1 MRQRDGLDY
10 LLVAVVAVLAAV
22 HIPPYAVA
30 KRETV
35 ELAHETGIAAVIDLV
50 VDIRVAVVL
59 LALLGLVI
67 LLVVT
72 DTVPSRE

>member
-1 MRQRDGLDY
+1 MRERDGLDY
-10 LLVAVVAVLAAV
+10 LLVVVVAVLTAV

-35 ELAHETGIAAVIDLV
+35 ELAHETGIAAVVDLV

-72 DTVPSRE
+72 DTMPTRE

>member
-1 MRQRDGLDY
+1 MRERDGLDY

-22 HIPPYAVA
+22 HVPPYAVA
-30 KRETV
+30 RRETI

-59 LALLGLVI
+59 LALLGLAM

-72 DTVPSRE
+72 DNVPTRG

>member
-10 LLVAVVAVLAAV
+10 LLVVVVAVLAAV

-30 KRETV
+30 KRETI
-35 ELAHETGIAAVIDLV
+35 ELAHETGIAAAIDLL

-67 LLVVT
+67 LFVVT
-72 DTVPSRE
+72 DTIPTRE

>member
-1 MRQRDGLDY
+1 MRERDGLDY
-10 LLVAVVAVLAAV
+10 LLVLVVAVLAAV

-35 ELAHETGIAAVIDLV
+35 EIAHETGIVAAIDLL
-50 VDIRVAVVL
+50 VDIRVGVVL
-59 LALLGLVI
+59 LAVLGLAI

-72 DTVPSRE
+72 DSVPTR

>member
-1 MRQRDGLDY
+1 MRERDGLDY

-35 ELAHETGIAAVIDLV
+35 RIARETGIAAVIDFV
-50 VDIRVAVVL
+50 VDVRVAVVL
-59 LALLGLVI
+59 LAALGLVI
-67 LLVVT
+67 MLVVT
-72 DTVPSRE
+72 DTVPGLE